1 MPPYIQHQLT
11 QSHIADMHRQAE
23 HHRIA
28 RAARRARRT
37 DRRLSARPLHRPV
50 TVLQHLLQT
59 VLTGDGQRLRPAP
72 AAPQL
77 PSGTRRLRQGQDLK
91 TPVME
96 QPAQAATIV
105 TP

>member
-11 QSHIADMHRQAE
+11 QSRIADMHRQAE

-37 DRRLSARPLHRPV
+37 DRRLPARPLHRPV

-59 VLTGDGQRLRPAP
+59 VPTGDGQRLRPALPPRSCPP
-72 AAPQL
+72 APA
-77 PSGTRRLRQGQDLK
+77 GNGRVK
-91 TPVME
+91 T
-96 QPAQAATIV
+96 
-105 TP
+105 